1 MDGKNF
7 HQAVFPPNIRVDKN
21 SFTVVPSTTGSIVVD
36 VAKSGVKGR
45 EHGTLFKSNSN
56 GTYFSIQ
63 LDNSNRNELSY
74 VDWEQIGG
82 IQGVILANKVV
93 NTKSLSQDG
102 EKHIQTVVSFN
113 DGSSW
118 DSIRAP
124 AGSDCDDCHLHL
136 HSVTDYNGPGAVF
149 SASSS
154 MGLVMGV
161 GNVGKHLLPMD
172 QCQTYLSRDAG
183 RTWRKVNDRASVYE
197 FGDEG
202 GVLVLADNAA
212 PTQEAMFSYD
222 FGTTWQKTIFADSP
236 VLIKSVTTE
245 PTSSIS
251 KITITG
257 VQTGGDT
264 QFVISTLDFSAR
276 RDCVFDKGNKDKNDF
291 EKWSPFEDSDDR
303 CILGQDVS

>member
-1 MDGKNF
+1 M
-7 HQAVFPPNIRVDKN
+7 
-21 SFTVVPSTTGSIVVD
+21 
-36 VAKSGVKGR
+36 
-45 EHGTLFKSNSN
+45 
-56 GTYFSIQ
+56 
-63 LDNSNRNELSY
+63 
-74 VDWEQIGG
+74 DWEKIGG
-82 IQGVILANKVV
+82 IEGVILANKVT
-93 NTKSLSQDG
+93 NTKTMSKDG

-118 DSIRAP
+118 DPIRAP
-124 AGSDCDDCHLHL
+124 AGSDCSDCNLHL

-154 MGLVMGV
+154 VGLVMGV
-161 GNVGKHLLPMD
+161 GNVGKYLLPVGS
-172 QCQTYLSRDAG
+172 CQTYLSRDAG
-183 RTWRKVNDRASVYE
+183 RTWRKVSDHASVYE

-202 GVLVLADNAA
+202 GVLVLADNSA

-222 FGTTWQKTIFADSP
+222 FGATWQKAIFADSP
-236 VLIKSVTTE
+236 VLIQTLTTE

-264 QFVISTLDFSAR
+264 EFVISTLDFSAR